1 MQTGITINKTDLNA
15 EESNKEIVNDM
26 IDPTLGLIVDDIL
39 NLDKQFEYNSNDRER
54 TFDLSNQI
62 QERLDNLLSLMKE
75 NTRPS
80 TDMWVTEKPTEELP
94 NDPLKKNDTKT
105 EDI

>member
-1 MQTGITINKTDLNA
+1 MITINKTDLNA
-15 EESNKEIVNDM
+15 EESNKEIINDM

-39 NLDKQFEYNSNDRER
+39 NLDKQFEYNSNDQER

-75 NTRPS
+75 NIRPS
-80 TDMWVTEKPTEELP
+80 IDA
-94 NDPLKKNDTKT
+94 DDRKT
-105 EDI
+105 S

>member
-1 MQTGITINKTDLNA
+1 MITINKTDLNA
-15 EESNKEIVNDM
+15 EESNKEIINDM

-39 NLDKQFEYNSNDRER
+39 NLDKQFEYNSNDQER

-80 TDMWVTEKPTEELP
+80 IDV
-94 NDPLKKNDTKT
+94 DDRKT
-105 EDI
+105 N

>member
-15 EESNKEIVNDM
+15 EESNKEIINDR

-39 NLDKQFEYNSNDRER
+39 NLDKQFEYNSNDQER

-75 NTRPS
+75 NIRPS
-80 TDMWVTEKPTEELP
+80 IDA
-94 NDPLKKNDTKT
+94 DDRKT
-105 EDI
+105 S

>member
-1 MQTGITINKTDLNA
+1 
-15 EESNKEIVNDM
+15 
-26 IDPTLGLIVDDIL
+26 
-39 NLDKQFEYNSNDRER
+39 
-54 TFDLSNQI
+54 
-62 QERLDNLLSLMKE
+62 MKE

>member
-15 EESNKEIVNDM
+15 EESNKEIINDM

-39 NLDKQFEYNSNDRER
+39 NLGKQFEYNSNDRER

-80 TDMWVTEKPTEELP
+80 IDV
-94 NDPLKKNDTKT
+94 DDRKT
-105 EDI
+105 N

>member
-15 EESNKEIVNDM
+15 EESNKEIINDM

-39 NLDKQFEYNSNDRER
+39 NLDKQFEYNSNDQER

-75 NTRPS
+75 NIRPS
-80 TDMWVTEKPTEELP
+80 IDA
-94 NDPLKKNDTKT
+94 DDRKT
-105 EDI
+105 S

>member
-15 EESNKEIVNDM
+15 EESNKEIINDM

-39 NLDKQFEYNSNDRER
+39 NLDKQFEYNSNDQER

-62 QERLDNLLSLMKE
+62 QERLDNL
-75 NTRPS
+75 
-80 TDMWVTEKPTEELP
+80 
-94 NDPLKKNDTKT
+94 
-105 EDI
+105 

>member
-1 MQTGITINKTDLNA
+1 MITINKTDLNA
-15 EESNKEIVNDM
+15 EESNKEIINDM

-39 NLDKQFEYNSNDRER
+39 NLDKQFEYNSNDQER

-75 NTRPS
+75 NIRPS
-80 TDMWVTEKPTEELP
+80 IDA
-94 NDPLKKNDTKT
+94 NDRKT
-105 EDI
+105 S

>member
-1 MQTGITINKTDLNA
+1 MITINKTDLNA
-15 EESNKEIVNDM
+15 EESNKEIINDM

-39 NLDKQFEYNSNDRER
+39 NLDKQFECNSNDRER

-75 NTRPS
+75 NIRPS
-80 TDMWVTEKPTEELP
+80 IDV
-94 NDPLKKNDTKT
+94 DDRKT
-105 EDI
+105 S